1 VPLVVYRS
9 SSSSPDP
16 TLSFHESKA
25 FKHGHCRGRT
35 SSIGADREDDGIW
48 IYRLVGSFIVF
59 NNMADQVA
67 PVCVGRISS
76 PSATTDPIVFM
87 LFRYTRG
94 RRARQQIHFSALDY
108 VINNLL
114 QPDPLVSI
122 VSGGRIWLSRLHRV
136 RSTPSTTS

>member
-1 VPLVVYRS
+1 MGIAGDKPRQLAPTVGTTGSGSTGSPAPS
-9 SSSSPDP
+9 SSSATSPAKLHRANFFSVHDNRSD
-16 TLSFHESKA
+16 LQA
-25 FKHGHCRGRT
+25 
-35 SSIGADREDDGIW
+35 
-48 IYRLVGSFIVF
+48 
-59 NNMADQVA
+59 
-67 PVCVGRISS
+67 
-76 PSATTDPIVFM
+76 VFM

-114 QPDPLVSI
+114 QPDPLVLI